1 MAVHKDLKIGG
12 ILLAAGGSSRL
23 GRPKQLL
30 EFNGKSLIRRA
41 ADTLVNSNCRP
52 ITVVLG
58 AEIERS
64 SAELDGLDV
73 AICINDNWH
82 SGMSSSIIAGLR
94 SLLETEPTLD
104 AVVITLCDQPH
115 VDSADIKEIIAAFN
129 ETQRPI
135 VAARYGETTGVPALF
150 SSEMFTKLL
159 LLEGDKGARQLI
171 RTNIDQVA
179 TVSIKKAV
187 IDIDTPDDAD
197 RLNSY

>member
-58 AEIERS
+58 AETERS
-64 SAELDGLDV
+64 TAELDGLDV
-73 AICINDNWH
+73 AICINENWQ
-82 SGMSSSIIAGLR
+82 SGMSSSIVAGLN
-94 SLLETEPTLD
+94 SLLKTEPTLD
-104 AVVITLCDQPH
+104 AVVVTLCDQPH
-115 VDSADIKEIIAAFN
+115 VDSADIDEIIAAFS

-135 VAARYGETTGVPALF
+135 VAAQYGETTGVPALF
-150 SSEMFTKLL
+150 SREMFADLFQ
-159 LLEGDKGARQLI
+159 LEGDKGARQLI
-171 RTNIDQVA
+171 RENSELVRSVHIE
-179 TVSIKKAV
+179 KAA
-187 IDIDTPDDAD
+187 IDIDTVDDAD
-197 RLNSY
+197 RIALC